1 MCLEA
6 LAPFFDGDHAKS
18 PWNLLK
24 DTLALPPTRRHT
36 LFVKC
41 SDGDLSNARA
51 TCWTPYQTATDG
63 VAAAPSIMCRTGLKI
78 RLAAAAGVTGGVLL
92 VGWVDYATGA
102 EVQVL
107 ALYFLPLLLAGWSL
121 GTAGAILAAV
131 ASTAVWLGTTHA
143 LGIHFAHSYI
153 WVVNGVTQGLG
164 FLMVAILV
172 ASLRKAVK
180 RESLLNRTD
189 PLTGVGNRRAFLDLA
204 GLSLALSKRHGG
216 SASLA
221 YLDLD
226 NFKYV
231 NDAFGHDCGDQLLRQ
246 CSTLISQQI
255 RSSDTV
261 ARLGGDEFA
270 IFLPNTDA
278 NSAAVLMERISS
290 AIDTAGDFR
299 SMAVTTSIG
308 VVTEAPAESSLLE
321 LLRKADAQMYVVKAR
336 KKIAPC
342 ALRSRAKIT

>member
-1 MCLEA
+1 MQ
-6 LAPFFDGDHAKS
+6 S
-18 PWNLLK
+18 
-24 DTLALPPTRRHT
+24 
-36 LFVKC
+36 
-41 SDGDLSNARA
+41 SDGDFSNARA
-51 TCWTPYQTATDG
+51 NWWTAHQASTGEVATAT
-63 VAAAPSIMCRTGLKI
+63 SIMRRTRLKI
-78 RLAAAAGVTGGVLL
+78 KLAAAAGVTGGVSL

-121 GTAGAILAAV
+121 GTTGAILAAV
-131 ASTAVWLGTTHA
+131 ASTAVWLEATHA
-143 LGIHFAHSYI
+143 LGIHFVHSYVWI
-153 WVVNGVTQGLG
+153 VNGFTQGLG
-164 FLMVAILV
+164 FLMVALLV
-172 ASLRKAVK
+172 ARLRKAVK

-189 PLTGVGNRRAFLDLA
+189 PLTGAGNRRAFLDLA

-226 NFKYV
+226 NFKHV
-231 NDAFGHDCGDQLLRQ
+231 NDAFGHDCGDQLLRK

-270 IFLPNTDA
+270 IFLPKTDA
-278 NSAAVLMERISS
+278 KSAAVLMERISS
-290 AIDTAGDFR
+290 SIDMADDFR

-321 LLRKADAQMYVVKAR
+321 LLRKADAQMYAVKAR
-336 KKIAPC
+336 KKNP
-342 ALRSRAKIT
+342 ALPA